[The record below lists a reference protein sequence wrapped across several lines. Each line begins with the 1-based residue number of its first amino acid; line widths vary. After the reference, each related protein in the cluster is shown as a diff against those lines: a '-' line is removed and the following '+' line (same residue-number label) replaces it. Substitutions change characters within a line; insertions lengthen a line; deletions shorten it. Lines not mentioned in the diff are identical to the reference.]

1 MSQATNPFGIPGIP
15 GLDTSAGAPNP
26 VMQGLDMLNKV
37 WTNLG
42 TMGTSAPAFGPG
54 FKPEDLDRRI
64 TDLKAVENW
73 LRVNQALL
81 QSTIQGLEVQRAT
94 FATLQSF
101 VTPPADAAKAT
112 GDAAAPMQAWW
123 NMVQDQFSA
132 IAKAAATPPAS
143 PAAAASRAKAASA
156 PDAPKPARKTAAK
169 KTPSTGG
176 R

>member
-1 MSQATNPFGIPGIP
+1 MSQAANPFGIPGMDSP
-15 GLDTSAGAPNP
+15 AGAANP
-26 VMQGLDMLNKV
+26 VLQGLDMLNKV

-64 TDLKAVENW
+64 TELRAVENW
-73 LRVNQALL
+73 LRVNQAML

-101 VTPPADAAKAT
+101 VTPPAEGAKAPNE
-112 GDAAAPMQAWW
+112 AAAPMQAWW
-123 NMVQDQFSA
+123 NMVQDQFGA
-132 IAKAAATPPAS
+132 IAKAAATPPA
-143 PAAAASRAKAASA
+143 AATASRGAASA
-156 PDAPKPARKTAAK
+156 STPASKPAARKAAAK
-169 KTPSTGG
+169 KSPGTGE

>member
-1 MSQATNPFGIPGIP
+1 MSQAANPFGIPGIP
-15 GLDTSAGAPNP
+15 GMDSSSGAANP
-26 VMQGLDMLNKV
+26 VLQGLDMLNKV

-64 TDLKAVENW
+64 TELKAVENW

-101 VTPPADAAKAT
+101 VTPPAEAGKASNDAS
-112 GDAAAPMQAWW
+112 APMQAWW
-123 NMVQDQFSA
+123 SMVQEQFSA
-132 IAKAAATPPAS
+132 IAKAAATPPAA
-143 PAAAASRAKAASA
+143 PAASSRSAAADDSTSA
-156 PDAPKPARKTAAK
+156 KPARKTAAK
-169 KTPSTGG
+169 KTPGTGG

>member
-1 MSQATNPFGIPGIP
+1 MSQANPFGIPGMDSPP
-15 GLDTSAGAPNP
+15 GTPNP
-26 VMQGLDMLNKV
+26 VLQGLDMLNKV

-42 TMGTSAPAFGPG
+42 SMGTAAPAFGPG

-64 TDLKAVENW
+64 TELRAVENW
-73 LRVNQALL
+73 LRVNQAML

-101 VTPPADAAKAT
+101 VTPPGDGAT
-112 GDAAAPMQAWW
+112 SPNDPAAPMQAWW

-132 IAKAAATPPAS
+132 IAKAASTPPA
-143 PAAAASRAKAASA
+143 AASA
-156 PDAPKPARKTAAK
+156 SRSTASASAEAPKPARKPAAK
-169 KTPSTGG
+169 KTPGSTGT